1 MNASTRAELAAVGT
15 APLLQLSGAVKRFAT
30 PGGTVHALDEV
41 SLWVQ
46 RGETLGLV
54 GESGCGKSTVA
65 KAVMRLI
72 ALDAGSISFDG
83 ADLGAARGAAL
94 AQQRARLQ
102 MVFQDPFA
110 SLNPR
115 VTVGRILEEPLIV
128 HRRGT
133 PAERR
138 EQVLAMLQRVGLRP
152 EMARR
157 YPHEFS
163 GGQRQRIGIARALM
177 LRPELIILDE
187 AVSALDVSI
196 RAQIV
201 NLLLDLRE
209 ELGVSYLFISHD
221 LSLVRH
227 VADRIAV
234 MYLGRVVE
242 QGPRDA
248 LWAAPRHPYTRAL
261 MAAVPSITPKPAGAP
276 TSRALL
282 QGELPSAIDPPSGCR
297 FHPRCA
303 MATEL
308 CRAEAPVLREA
319 AREHVVACHFSS

>member
-1 MNASTRAELAAVGT
+1 MNASARAELAAVTT
-15 APLLQLSGAVKRFAT
+15 APLLQLTGAVKRFAT
-30 PGGTVHALDEV
+30 PGGTVHALDRV
-41 SLWVQ
+41 SLSVQ

-65 KAVMRLI
+65 KAAMRLFD
-72 ALDAGSISFDG
+72 LDAGSIAFDG
-83 ADLGAARGAAL
+83 ADLTRARGAAL
-94 AQQRARLQ
+94 AAQRSRLQ
-102 MVFQDPFA
+102 MVFQDPYA

-115 VTVGRILEEPLIV
+115 VTIGRILEEPLIV
-128 HRRGT
+128 HKRGT
-133 PAERR
+133 PAQRR
-138 EQVLAMLQRVGLRP
+138 DQVLAMLQRVGLRP

-163 GGQRQRIGIARALM
+163 GGQRQRVGIARALM
-177 LRPELIILDE
+177 LRPDLIILDE

-201 NLLLDLRE
+201 NLLLALRE
-209 ELGVSYLFISHD
+209 EFGVSYLFISHD

-261 MAAVPSITPKPAGAP
+261 MAAVPSITPKAGGGGV
-276 TSRALL
+276 TRQLL
-282 QGELPSAIDPPSGCR
+282 QGDLPSPIDPPSGCR

-303 MATEL
+303 MATER

-319 AREHVVACHFSS
+319 AAGHVVACHFA